1 MLTRT
6 QLEQIFPIGTRIAP
20 TDFAIT
26 TAIENQLVLEI
37 QYAGNA
43 QGSIGRL
50 RDCRFYTFGT
60 GTGDPWSVSK
70 NYIRFYHLAGYSV
83 SAMGLIT
90 YNPTESGL
98 SGWRSALQDNIVS
111 MGWTGRKF
119 SINTTPT
126 GYNPAG
132 DAFLNVITQLTI

>member
-1 MLTRT
+1 MLTRKE
-6 QLEQIFPIGTRIAP
+6 LERIFPPGVRIPA
-20 TDFAIT
+20 TNFAIT

-43 QGSIGRL
+43 QGNIGRL
-50 RDCRFYTFGT
+50 RDVRFYTFGT
-60 GTGDPWSVSK
+60 GTGEPWFADR

-90 YNPTESGL
+90 YNPSQAGL

-119 SINTTPT
+119 SVNTTPL
-126 GYNPAG
+126 GYNSAG
-132 DAFLNVITQLTI
+132 DAFLNVITQLSI